1 MSQKIVK
8 NTVEDY
14 IDRYEAAVKAL
25 TSYLPW
31 LEQHAEDGGAQDYKD
46 SESTMAFPV
55 YDSTLLAFIKQAQHT
70 NMLDRNYAYVKTR
83 RNLYTWQDEL
93 EFIERAQLQDMDDLW
108 GLLSGYVMEGLT
120 RGSVW
125 SDGVRHRIFYSVVK
139 KMDDLLILWSRE
151 ATAKR

>member
-1 MSQKIVK
+1 MSSKIVK

-14 IDRYEAAVKAL
+14 LDRYEAAVKAL
-25 TSYLPW
+25 VSYLPW
-31 LEQHAEDGGAQDYKD
+31 LEQHAEDGGSQDYKD

-83 RNLYTWQDEL
+83 RNLYTVQDEQN
-93 EFIERAQLQDMDDLW
+93 FIERAQLQDMDDLW
-108 GLLSGYVMEGLT
+108 GLLSGYVMEGMT

-125 SDGVRHRIFYSVVK
+125 SDAVRHRIFYGVVK
-139 KMDDLLILWSRE
+139 KMDELLILWSKE
-151 ATAKR
+151 ATATR